1 MIENVME
8 HLAHD
13 IGMDPLE
20 FRLKNLVDLSYTP
33 TGESEAN
40 ILPTIIPIIKSSSEY
55 DQRKVQ
61 IDEFNAQ
68 NRWKKRGLSL
78 VPMIYGQYDYTAKF
92 HILLS
97 IYQGD
102 GTISISCGAVEM
114 GQGKVGFYSE
124 GTDPFVISSNIQTL
138 LP

>member
-68 NRWKKRGLSL
+68 NRWKKRGMSL
-78 VPMIYGQYDYTAKF
+78 VPMLYGQYDYTAKF

-114 GQGKVGFYSE
+114 GQGNHY
-124 GTDPFVISSNIQTL
+124 II
-138 LP
+138 